1 MSLAWVAEQIKTA
14 MDAANARPQL
24 IRFNP
29 RPPGVIREGS
39 ATDAVLLFLKS
50 NPRRYY
56 TNGQL
61 MEATGKSHAAVSWA
75 LLYLRDKGLINSI
88 PDDERNA
95 LYLRYCIAIKE

>member
-39 ATDAVLLFLKS
+39 ATDAVLLYLKA

-75 LLYLRDKGLINSI
+75 LLYLRDKGLIHSI

-95 LYLRYCIAIKE
+95 LYLRYCIATKE